1 MAAAAEQ
8 GQLSKRFLIYA
19 PKLRVVTLPG
29 NRHHNI
35 RLPVYRLL
43 AMIFL
48 MDIRAPKYSVDQNER
63 SRDCEAAFMDATR
76 ELIVQ
81 AVRAGWR
88 EAEAAIAIAD
98 AAENYV
104 FYLAE
109 KPKKKINAANSN

>member
-1 MAAAAEQ
+1 
-8 GQLSKRFLIYA
+8 
-19 PKLRVVTLPG
+19 
-29 NRHHNI
+29 
-35 RLPVYRLL
+35 
-43 AMIFL
+43 
-48 MDIRAPKYSVDQNER
+48 
-63 SRDCEAAFMDATR
+63 MDATR